1 MIDII
6 KKSMLQSNRARL
18 APQPLEAQARFW
30 WKMKWK
36 GLALAPGV
44 AVGRAFVAQ
53 SRSAPTANQR
63 VSDPSEVDLEQRR
76 FDQACAI
83 SLTELQDLADR
94 TEKQLGAESGAIFRA
109 HALLL
114 QDPLL
119 LSKVKS
125 LIVEKSIRAESAV
138 QSTREEFAQMFSRI
152 QDPVLQERMAD
163 VNDVFNRL
171 LGHLGE
177 EQVAPP
183 EGDDPLILVSQEILP
198 SMAGRWLEKG
208 RFSAILTESGGS
220 TGHGAILARSLGI
233 PAITGLGGLLK
244 HVHTG
249 TALVVDAREGLVVAD
264 PGPEALAAYRKM
276 AREYASIFGRL
287 VENRAKKS
295 VTADGRTIELLANV
309 NNAADARMATANGAC
324 GVGLYRTEYLF
335 LTHPTVPDEEEQVGV
350 YREVIEAA
358 PGRRAVLRTLDL
370 GGDKQVPW
378 LGTQHEA
385 NPFMGFRSIRM
396 VRKHPEFF
404 RTQVRAI
411 LRAGIHGQIQ
421 ILFPMVS
428 HLEELRQLRRE
439 VRRCMVD
446 LARRGIPHVDS
457 VPLGI
462 LVEVPSAAFMIRQLL
477 PEVDFVSIGT
487 NDLIQYFMAAD
498 RDNPKVAHLCEPF
511 NPAVFRLLHHVA
523 KACAS
528 AGKPVTLCGEMAGRP
543 RCLLPLLGMGI
554 TRLSMT
560 PAVMPTVREAV
571 SRTRLET
578 CGEILRKVKRFR
590 TFSGARRYLTK
601 ATLEVLP
608 DLEIIDT

>member
-1 MIDII
+1 
-6 KKSMLQSNRARL
+6 
-18 APQPLEAQARFW
+18 
-30 WKMKWK
+30 MKWK
-36 GLALAPGV
+36 GIALAPGV
-44 AVGRAFVAQ
+44 AVGRAFLVQ
-53 SRSAPTANQR
+53 SRSAPRPNQSI
-63 VSDPSEVDLEQRR
+63 SDPSEVELEQRR
-76 FDQACAI
+76 FDQSCAT
-83 SLTELQDLADR
+83 SLVELHALTVQA
-94 TEKQLGAESGAIFRA
+94 EKQLGAESAAIFRA

-114 QDPLL
+114 EDPLL

-125 LIVEKSIRAESAV
+125 LIVEKSIRAENAV
-138 QSTREEFAQMFSRI
+138 ELTREEFAQMFNRI

-171 LGHLGE
+171 LSHLGD
-177 EQVAPP
+177 EQSAPP
-183 EGDDPLILVSQEILP
+183 EGDEPLILVSQEILP

-208 RFSAILTESGGS
+208 RFCAILTESGGA

-233 PAITGLGGLLK
+233 PAITGLRNLLK
-244 HVHTG
+244 NVQSG
-249 TALVVDAREGLVVAD
+249 SLLVVDAREGLVVAD
-264 PGPEALAAYRKM
+264 PGPEALGAYRKM
-276 AREYASIFGRL
+276 VRENASIFGRL
-287 VENRAKKS
+287 VENRDRKS
-295 VTADGRTIELLANV
+295 VTADGRPIELLANV
-309 NNAADARMATANGAC
+309 NNAADARMATASGAA

-335 LTHPTVPDEEEQVGV
+335 LTHPTVPDEEEQIRV
-350 YREVIEAA
+350 YREVIDAS
-358 PGRRAVLRTLDL
+358 PGRKTVLRTLDL

-378 LGTQHEA
+378 LGTHHEA

-396 VRKHPEFF
+396 IRKHPEFF

-428 HLEELRQLRRE
+428 HLEELRHLRRE

-446 LARRGIPHVDS
+446 LARRGVPHADS
-457 VPLGI
+457 VPLGV
-462 LVEVPSAAFMIRQLL
+462 LVEVPSAAFTIRQLL
-477 PEVDFVSIGT
+477 GEADFVSIGT

-498 RDNPKVAHLCEPF
+498 RDNPQVAHLCEPF
-511 NPAVFRLLHHVA
+511 NPAVFRLLHHVV
-523 KACAS
+523 KACVR

-578 CGEILRKVKRFR
+578 CGEILRRVKRFR
-590 TFSGARRYLTK
+590 TFAGARRYLTK